1 MSKLQEKSPSH
12 SHKNHYTF
20 IKFMTSL
27 VDSSIY
33 FLCILKGTKHKII
46 PSPPLQFHSLRFQHF
61 LQCFPSIVGL
71 LGMTLRQPSSP
82 IMQTRVVD
90 STPTTNSRTMKKT
103 NQVAIQ
109 KRTTTILSCNLCLR
123 NQQLTPI
130 VDAQLFYCLPIKQYF
145 SSG

>member
-1 MSKLQEKSPSH
+1 MSKLQKNSPLH
-12 SHKNHYTF
+12 SHKNPYTF
-20 IKFMTSL
+20 IKFMTSSAN
-27 VDSSIY
+27 SSIY
-33 FLCILKGTKHKII
+33 FLCIVKGTKHKII

-103 NQVAIQ
+103 NQAQ
-109 KRTTTILSCNLCLR
+109 ASGNPKKDHNNLVMQSLFEE
-123 NQQLTPI
+123 PI
-130 VDAQLFYCLPIKQYF
+130 ADTNH
-145 SSG
+145 